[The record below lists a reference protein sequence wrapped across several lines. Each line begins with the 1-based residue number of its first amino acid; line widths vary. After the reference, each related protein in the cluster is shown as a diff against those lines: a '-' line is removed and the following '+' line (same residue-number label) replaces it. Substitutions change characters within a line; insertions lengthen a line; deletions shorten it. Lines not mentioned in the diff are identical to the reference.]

1 MKMSKK
7 NNRSGIVTTVVIT
20 AVILALLNVCTFA
33 IPFNKIDL
41 AVHLTAYGCAEFV
54 FLAEMVIILTQFFTG
69 EDSNQKILSLPIVF
83 FCCVTAAIQALATF
97 VFYLTNAFVQLPIWI
112 VIIVECVILGL
123 GIIQITKGFFFKVRN
138 KEYHESKASTVF
150 MDEFRAELKV
160 LNRINKNENI
170 SRPLEDLLNIAL
182 GSDPV
187 TNDKTAEKEKEL
199 HELLSELN
207 EVMKSG
213 SEEKCR
219 EAIEKTKNTLIERN
233 ALCKMGK

>member
-20 AVILALLNVCTFA
+20 AVILVLLNVCTFA

-41 AVHLTAYGCAEFV
+41 AAHLTAYGCAEFV
-54 FLAEMVIILTQFFTG
+54 FLAEMVIILTQLFTG
-69 EDSNQKILSLPIVF
+69 ENSNQKILSLPIVF
-83 FCCVTAAIQALATF
+83 FGYVTVAIQALATF
-97 VFYLTNAFVQLPIWI
+97 VFYLTNAFVQVPIWI

-138 KEYHESKASTVF
+138 EEYHESKASTAF

-170 SRPLEDLLNIAL
+170 SRPLEDLLDVAL

-187 TNDKTAEKEKEL
+187 TNDKTTEKEKKL

-219 EAIEKTKNTLIERN
+219 EAIEKTKNALIERN

>member
-1 MKMSKK
+1 
-7 NNRSGIVTTVVIT
+7 
-20 AVILALLNVCTFA
+20 
-33 IPFNKIDL
+33 
-41 AVHLTAYGCAEFV
+41 
-54 FLAEMVIILTQFFTG
+54 
-69 EDSNQKILSLPIVF
+69 
-83 FCCVTAAIQALATF
+83 
-97 VFYLTNAFVQLPIWI
+97 
-112 VIIVECVILGL
+112 
-123 GIIQITKGFFFKVRN
+123 
-138 KEYHESKASTVF
+138 

-213 SEEKCR
+213 SEEKFR